1 MTTRDGG
8 RPHWPF
14 FDGAVSI
21 SVSMWCAIA
30 LHECSPCSWWPA
42 LGLLSGLAANETG
55 VIIVGTALLFPT
67 ATVLYGGSLVIL
79 AAIDTYS
86 KWTQAREAKAKAR
99 EEKAIARGREEGRE
113 AGREEG
119 REAGREEGR
128 EEGRNEIV
136 ALLQEHDVQLPQEVL
151 SKLNGDAE

>member
-1 MTTRDGG
+1 M
-8 RPHWPF
+8 
-14 FDGAVSI
+14 
-21 SVSMWCAIA
+21 
-30 LHECSPCSWWPA
+30 
-42 LGLLSGLAANETG
+42 
-55 VIIVGTALLFPT
+55 
-67 ATVLYGGSLVIL
+67 IL

-99 EEKAIARGREEGRE
+99 EEEAIARGREEGRE
-113 AGREEG
+113 AGREAGREEGREEG
-119 REAGREEGR
+119 REAGR